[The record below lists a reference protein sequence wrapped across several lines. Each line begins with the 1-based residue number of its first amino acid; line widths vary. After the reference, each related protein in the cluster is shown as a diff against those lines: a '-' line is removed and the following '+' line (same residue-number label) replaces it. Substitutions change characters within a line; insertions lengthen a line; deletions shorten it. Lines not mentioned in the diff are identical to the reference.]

1 MRIISGFL
9 NGKPINFLKSLTTRP
24 LRDFVKESTF
34 NVIKHSKLIKVK
46 LENSNILDLYS
57 GVGSFGIECISRGAK
72 KITFVE
78 NDSKV
83 LSVLKKNI
91 EYLKIEN
98 KSNII
103 KNKIISF
110 INQFKEKN
118 KFEIIFFDPP
128 FAENFF
134 INELRLIKESNI
146 FTKNHLIII
155 HREKKTMD
163 DLSGVLNIF
172 MIKTYGRSKV
182 IFGDF
187 NLSIS

>member
-1 MRIISGFL
+1 MRIVSGFL
-9 NGKPINFLKSLTTRP
+9 KGKKIEFLKSAITRP